1 MICKIKALCWSGIEH
16 RTPSVTYFYTD
27 VKNSDKEILKIGNFV
42 IRKVYYPDN
51 ILYTYLILNREFLP
65 SQAGMDMK
73 IDYFFYDEL
82 SVLLEHDKC
91 ISYGNNHY
99 VIEQEIG
106 EFKRYNN
113 IDEVLAAIKFF
124 KDTEGNQF

>member
-16 RTPSVTYFYTD
+16 KTSSVTYFYTD

-82 SVLLEHDKC
+82 SVLLEHEKC
-91 ISYGNNHY
+91 ISYEINHY
-99 VIEQEIG
+99 FIKH
-106 EFKRYNN
+106 EF
-113 IDEVLAAIKFF
+113 
-124 KDTEGNQF
+124 G